1 LQEKKKQPPPRKPRP
16 SQVALQETKK
26 QPPPRKPRPS
36 QVALS
41 KTLSSGPSVA
51 DRKKN
56 LFSRAAANNTTTTA
70 SSKPSKKW
78 PTVGSEKKQGSNKH
92 ARLKSSTSA
101 YGGFTGIPTN
111 TTRGLKKSVSSIAS
125 RASVFGGTTSK
136 KATGSA
142 QTSKKSKKSNNT
154 SSVSTKNVFDR
165 SIFAKKATPA
175 SSTKGVRLRGSSITS
190 KRRIPAIVRNS
201 IEKNS
206 QVAVQIVQVKAR
218 FSFDAENPDELDFHT
233 GDVIEILNDESGD
246 WWKGRL
252 NNKVGIFP
260 KSYAGDVF

>member
-1 LQEKKKQPPPRKPRP
+1 L
-16 SQVALQETKK
+16 SSETKK

-56 LFSRAAANNTTTTA
+56 LFSRAAANKTTTTA

-92 ARLKSSTSA
+92 IRLKSSTSA